1 MYMHASD
8 TDIAALAFFA
18 RDIRASVLD
27 MLVAAG
33 SGHLGGSLGAADICA
48 TLYGHVLRHNPNN
61 PAWEERDRLVL
72 SHGHIAPARYAAM
85 ALAGYFDVEELASL
99 RAFGSRLQGHPEHT
113 HLPGL
118 ETTSGPLGEGLGQAV
133 GMALAA
139 RMDNSDHTI
148 YPLLSDGE
156 QQCGATWEAVLAAA
170 HYTLGNIIATL
181 DRNGLQ
187 IGGSTE
193 DIMRL
198 SSLREKYE
206 AFGWHVLV
214 VDGHD
219 IPMLIDA
226 YATAQQEKERP
237 SIIIAHTVMGKGVK
251 EIEGKH
257 EWHGKA
263 PTQEQA
269 EKWKEALQVIEYA

>member
-1 MYMHASD
+1 MYASD
-8 TDIAALAFFA
+8 ADIAALALFA
-18 RDIRASVLD
+18 RDIRASVLG
-27 MLVAAG
+27 MLALAG
-33 SGHLGGSLGAADICA
+33 SGHLGGSLGAADIFA
-48 TLYGHVLRHNPNN
+48 TLYGHVLHHDPHNPT
-61 PAWEERDRLVL
+61 WEDRDRLVL

-85 ALAGYFDVEELASL
+85 ALAGYFDVEELSSL
-99 RAFGSRLQGHPEHT
+99 RAFGSRLQGHPERT
-113 HLPGL
+113 HLLGL

-139 RMDNSDHTI
+139 RMDSKKHII
-148 YPLLSDGE
+148 YPFLSDGE

-170 HYTLGNIIATL
+170 HYKLGNIIATL

-193 DIMRL
+193 DVMHL

-206 AFGWHVLV
+206 AFGWHVLA

-237 SIIIAHTVMGKGVK
+237 SIIIAHTVMGKGVP
-251 EIEGKH
+251 EIEGNY

-269 EKWKEALQVIEYA
+269 DQWRAALQIIEYA